1 MNGLVDERFMG
12 FGDLG
17 SIKTAVIDVSGM
29 TRMTSFGVRQW
40 LRAMDALPKTI
51 TDAYLLACPTFFV
64 YQLNMV
70 LNFGGSAKVITVV
83 APYTCMSCGVESS
96 EAIDV
101 ISEHASLVQ
110 GQVAEKECRRCAG
123 KLELDETAES
133 YFAFVSKYGASTLG
147 PGAAQMLAASGLYT
161 ARLVTE
167 NDIEKPPKIIKLVHG
182 NVTYFRI
189 SGTIGSTFRSRPFL
203 VGAEGEIVIDLADV
217 ERFDPAGTKEW
228 RRLLKSLSTQVP
240 CVTLVDIGESFLVNA
255 GDSLTGAKNI
265 AVPSVLL
272 SYGCIDCFRTSFESV
287 STTWP
292 IELGSQIC
300 TACGGRTGS
309 KTPSDLLAPLAKIA
323 TKVPPESARVIAHRE
338 EILSRAMIDASVAQA
353 GERATPAIGADDT
366 ILGKYKIV
374 RRLSAGGMAEVFLA
388 KQVGIGGFEKPV
400 ALKRIQRKLLDNRQQ
415 AVELFLNEAKIA
427 GRLVHPN
434 IVQVLD
440 VGEVDG
446 ALYLA
451 MEYVHGK
458 DVNDMLKK
466 LYNARLIMPMAQALH
481 VVREV
486 AQALHHA
493 YWSSDM
499 TGKRLSVVHRDVSPA
514 NIIVG
519 FDGTVKLI
527 DFGVAMSAVTDHQ
540 KKIVVGK
547 WLYMAPEATSD
558 QQLDHRS
565 DLFSLG
571 VVLYL
576 LCTGYMPFTGRDPKE
591 IVKKMRGSQYK
602 PLHEIVSVPE
612 RLSVL
617 VSRLLAPNPDDRPQR
632 GNEVVSE
639 LTEIAR
645 QNGFEST
652 TAQLSELVVQV
663 FPEEAGG
670 QGPPPLAVQS
680 VDEIVVSAEP
690 HLSRTTSRGEA
701 TSPVPTRTT
710 NQGIGIA
717 STRDMG
723 MGSTS
728 PRPAPPAPELPTQNR
743 WLLIVIVVV
752 IATAIGLFV
761 VFGPL

>member
-1 MNGLVDERFMG
+1 
-12 FGDLG
+12 
-17 SIKTAVIDVSGM
+17 
-29 TRMTSFGVRQW
+29 
-40 LRAMDALPKTI
+40 
-51 TDAYLLACPTFFV
+51 
-64 YQLNMV
+64 
-70 LNFGGSAKVITVV
+70 
-83 APYTCMSCGVESS
+83 
-96 EAIDV
+96 
-101 ISEHASLVQ
+101 
-110 GQVAEKECRRCAG
+110 
-123 KLELDETAES
+123 
-133 YFAFVSKYGASTLG
+133 
-147 PGAAQMLAASGLYT
+147 
-161 ARLVTE
+161 
-167 NDIEKPPKIIKLVHG
+167 
-182 NVTYFRI
+182 
-189 SGTIGSTFRSRPFL
+189 
-203 VGAEGEIVIDLADV
+203 
-217 ERFDPAGTKEW
+217 
-228 RRLLKSLSTQVP
+228 
-240 CVTLVDIGESFLVNA
+240 
-255 GDSLTGAKNI
+255 
-265 AVPSVLL
+265 
-272 SYGCIDCFRTSFESV
+272 
-287 STTWP
+287 
-292 IELGSQIC
+292 
-300 TACGGRTGS
+300 
-309 KTPSDLLAPLAKIA
+309 
-323 TKVPPESARVIAHRE
+323 
-338 EILSRAMIDASVAQA
+338 MIDASVAQA

-591 IVKKMRGSQYK
+591 IVKKMRASQYK

-617 VSRLLAPNPDDRPQR
+617 VSRLLSPNPDDRPQR

-670 QGPPPLAVQS
+670 NEPPPLAVHS
-680 VDEIVVSAEP
+680 VDEIVVRPTEP
-690 HLSRTTSRGEA
+690 HMSRTTSRGEA
-701 TSPVPTRTT
+701 SVGTRTT
-710 NQGIGIA
+710 NQGIGVA
-717 STRDMG
+717 APRTSTRDLNIMS
-723 MGSTS
+723 GSSTA
-728 PRPAPPAPELPTQNR
+728 PRPVPQAPEMPRQNR
-743 WLLIVIVVV
+743 WILIALVVV
-752 IATAIGLFV
+752 LATAIGLFL

>member
-1 MNGLVDERFMG
+1 
-12 FGDLG
+12 
-17 SIKTAVIDVSGM
+17 
-29 TRMTSFGVRQW
+29 
-40 LRAMDALPKTI
+40 
-51 TDAYLLACPTFFV
+51 
-64 YQLNMV
+64 
-70 LNFGGSAKVITVV
+70 
-83 APYTCMSCGVESS
+83 
-96 EAIDV
+96 
-101 ISEHASLVQ
+101 
-110 GQVAEKECRRCAG
+110 
-123 KLELDETAES
+123 
-133 YFAFVSKYGASTLG
+133 
-147 PGAAQMLAASGLYT
+147 
-161 ARLVTE
+161 
-167 NDIEKPPKIIKLVHG
+167 
-182 NVTYFRI
+182 
-189 SGTIGSTFRSRPFL
+189 
-203 VGAEGEIVIDLADV
+203 
-217 ERFDPAGTKEW
+217 
-228 RRLLKSLSTQVP
+228 
-240 CVTLVDIGESFLVNA
+240 
-255 GDSLTGAKNI
+255 
-265 AVPSVLL
+265 
-272 SYGCIDCFRTSFESV
+272 
-287 STTWP
+287 
-292 IELGSQIC
+292 
-300 TACGGRTGS
+300 GRTGS

-466 LYNARLIMPMAQALH
+466 LYNARLIMPIAQALH